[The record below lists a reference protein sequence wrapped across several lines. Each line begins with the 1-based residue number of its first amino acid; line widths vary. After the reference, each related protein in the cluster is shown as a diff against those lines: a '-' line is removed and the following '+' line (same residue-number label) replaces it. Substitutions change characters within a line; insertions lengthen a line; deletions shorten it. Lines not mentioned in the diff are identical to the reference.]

1 MLIRRIIAKKWPI
14 HVIKPFHELDSYR
27 VNGQTMV
34 GILYT
39 FFWIQTIDKIILD
52 INKKEEIKDLSQNQQ
67 NSKFT

>member
-1 MLIRRIIAKKWPI
+1 MSWTRTGLMVKQWLGFCIRHTIGR
-14 HVIKPFHELDSYR
+14 
-27 VNGQTMV
+27 NQ
-34 GILYT
+34 T

>member
-1 MLIRRIIAKKWPI
+1 MLIRCIIAKKWHI
-14 HVIKPFHELDSYR
+14 NVIKLFHELDSYR